1 MGKHVFKN
9 DSAKSGRFHLV
20 LPIVIYGL
28 ILDEMLRDVSQLA
41 RFTTSVGHPSHA
53 ACSAREDAGC
63 YSDGAYLR
71 DFEIAWSA

>member
-53 ACSAREDAGC
+53 ALPVKMPAAIPMV
-63 YSDGAYLR
+63 L
-71 DFEIAWSA
+71 I